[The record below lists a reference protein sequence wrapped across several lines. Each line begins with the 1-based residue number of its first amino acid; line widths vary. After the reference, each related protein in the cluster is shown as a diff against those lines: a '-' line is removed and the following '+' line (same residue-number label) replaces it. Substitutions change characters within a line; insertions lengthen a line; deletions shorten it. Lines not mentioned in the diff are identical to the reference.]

1 MQKACILP
9 FPPRQTHFQP
19 GEYCPKVD
27 AETCGIGGAANVIT
41 IGIIWNAFV
50 DVAKELGFGTTGA
63 DNFPQISFGN
73 PVNNLR
79 NVDILAAWH
88 TSESGYH
95 QPAACLVFLNSPI
108 KTSNPLSPPPD
119 AKLLVRLACSHVIV
133 PGFRWSSALNVPLL
147 FPAPDVGLKC
157 SPAVTL

>member
-1 MQKACILP
+1 MQKPCILP
-9 FPPRQTHFQP
+9 FPPRQIHFQP

-50 DVAKELGFGTTGA
+50 DVAKELGFGNTGA
-63 DNFPQISFGN
+63 DNIPQISFGN

-95 QPAACLVFLNSPI
+95 QPAACILEFPDKNLQPAV
-108 KTSNPLSPPPD
+108 TAPD
-119 AKLLVRLACSHVIV
+119 AKLLIRLACSHVIV
-133 PGFRWSSALNVPLL
+133 PGFRWCSALIVPKP
-147 FPAPDVGLKC
+147 F
-157 SPAVTL
+157 